1 MTMINTVAD
10 LLRALDENPAFYE
23 AVRSR
28 ILGDALLQL
37 PAKFDAFQ
45 QEMTTFV
52 AEQRDTNAELRAA
65 TKELRAFNEE
75 QRVVNAELRAFNEE
89 QRVVNAELRA
99 FNEEQRV
106 INANFNARQ
115 DRMEGDISTL
125 KAFFARMETVQ
136 NGAEIC
142 EALGLDYVATL
153 SRADLSA
160 MARGALSRPEFIS
173 FSQADLVVSAT
184 DAGEPCYLALEISYT
199 AAPRDLERAT
209 RNSELL
215 TQFTG
220 AKAIPA
226 VASVRNDRLIQPAID
241 RGDLLWYP
249 LKSRDPETE

>member
-75 QRVVNAELRAFNEE
+75 QRVINEE
-89 QRVVNAELRA
+89 QRA
-99 FNEEQRV
+99 

-184 DAGEPCYLALEISYT
+184 DAGNLAIWPWKYPIRRRLET
-199 AAPRDLERAT
+199 WNGPPAT
-209 RNSELL
+209 RNC
-215 TQFTG
+215 
-220 AKAIPA
+220 
-226 VASVRNDRLIQPAID
+226 
-241 RGDLLWYP
+241 
-249 LKSRDPETE
+249 